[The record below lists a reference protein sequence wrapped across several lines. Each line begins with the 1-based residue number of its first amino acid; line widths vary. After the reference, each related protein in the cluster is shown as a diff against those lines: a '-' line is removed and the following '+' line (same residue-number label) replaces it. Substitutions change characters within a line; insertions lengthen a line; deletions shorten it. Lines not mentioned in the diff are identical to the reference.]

1 MATAFWGLEQLFPR
15 RKRRLGPPI
24 LFWQL
29 GQTRR
34 LFASRYRDFPLFARA
49 STSGLLSSRLP
60 VFPVPSSQPPAPIPL
75 KKIQLEI
82 LGLSSSQSQSG
93 SFALILGEKGGNR
106 RLPII
111 IGMFE
116 AQSIA
121 IQIEKISP
129 NRPLTHDLFKSFA
142 EHVHVVILEV
152 VISDLKEGVF
162 YSRIV
167 CSDGATT
174 FEIDSRPSDAIAIG
188 LRFGVPIFTVESV
201 LSEAGIIL
209 SDLDDAEGES
219 EDDEDDEDD
228 DVEGDAPRPTRAQP
242 EPRDPSGQV
251 SLDELTKML
260 AQALEKEDYEKAA
273 KIRDELNKRNG

>member
-1 MATAFWGLEQLFPR
+1 M
-15 RKRRLGPPI
+15 
-24 LFWQL
+24 
-29 GQTRR
+29 
-34 LFASRYRDFPLFARA
+34 
-49 STSGLLSSRLP
+49 
-60 VFPVPSSQPPAPIPL
+60 

-93 SFALILGEKGGNR
+93 SFALILGEKHGNR

-129 NRPLTHDLFKSFA
+129 TRPLTHDLFKAFA
-142 EHVHVVILEV
+142 EHVHVAIIEV

-174 FEIDSRPSDAIAIG
+174 FEIDARPSDAIAIG
-188 LRFGVPIFTVESV
+188 LRFDVPIFTVESV

-209 SDLDDAEGES
+209 SDLDEGGE
-219 EDDEDDEDD
+219 EDDDEDD
-228 DVEGDAPRPTRAQP
+228 DDDTDGEKEAPKAPRPT
-242 EPRDPSGQV
+242 EPSGQV
-251 SLDELTKML
+251 PVEELSKML
-260 AQALEKEDYEKAA
+260 SLALEKEDYEKAA
-273 KIRDELNKRNG
+273 KIRDELNKRNGQ